1 MTQAEPHI
9 FTDEQLQ
16 RDMDHYRAQRIV
28 KALLDSGLIDRAQY
42 VDLTERNRRSFSPFL
57 SEIMPRDR

>member
-1 MTQAEPHI
+1 MTQAEPNV

-28 KALLDSGLIDRAQY
+28 KAMLDCGLIDRAQY
-42 VDLTERNRRSFSPFL
+42 TDLTERNRISFSPFL

>member
-1 MTQAEPHI
+1 MTQTETNI

-16 RDMDHYRAQRIV
+16 RNMDHYRAQRIV

-42 VDLTERNRRSFSPFL
+42 ADLTERNRRSFSPFL